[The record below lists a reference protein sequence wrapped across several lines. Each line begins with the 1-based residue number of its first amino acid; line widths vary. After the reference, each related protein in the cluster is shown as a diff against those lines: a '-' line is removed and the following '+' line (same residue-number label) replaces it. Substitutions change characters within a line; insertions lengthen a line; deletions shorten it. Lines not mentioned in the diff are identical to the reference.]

1 MKKAKGV
8 TGNNFDS
15 IVNQSEKP
23 VFIDFYASW
32 CDPCRV
38 LGPTVDQIATSFE
51 GRATVIKVNVEE
63 ESDLAGRFNVRSI
76 PTVVI
81 LRKGKEVKRVAGA
94 IARKAFLSSLEH
106 VFEEKSV
113 VA

>member
-1 MKKAKGV
+1 MKKAIQV
-8 TGNNFDS
+8 TGKDFDS
-15 IVNQSEKP
+15 IVSQSDKP

-38 LGPTVDQIATSFE
+38 LGPTVDQIAASFE
-51 GRATVIKVNVEE
+51 GRASVLKVNVEE
-63 ESDLAGRFNVRSI
+63 ESDLASRFNVRSI

-81 LRKGKEVKRVAGA
+81 LREGKEAARVTGA
-94 IARKAFLSSLEH
+94 IAREAFLSTLEH
-106 VFEEKSV
+106 VLGDEKA